1 MVEDGC
7 RSSTR
12 TIAFRNQ
19 EARLRNGNGEMQEMY
34 HGGGMDP
41 VVAKGVSLA
50 RDVVLHLLGENV
62 CLLHADQI
70 SLCLRNSVVEISE
83 KHAILFASFAKR
95 LAHTPDKT
103 SEAFVGV
110 TDELF
115 LNGCVTWNRIIALYA
130 LAGRLALYF
139 QENNMHKLAQ
149 SVPQNMAHSIARK
162 VAPFVRRS
170 GGWVRVCSECT
181 YRTEHVR

>member
-1 MVEDGC
+1 MVEERS
-7 RSSTR
+7 RSSVCKIKS

-19 EARLRNGNGEMQEMY
+19 EAPLANGNSEVQEMF
-34 HGGGMDP
+34 HDRVMDP

-62 CLLHADQI
+62 CFFHTDQT
-70 SLCLRNSVVEISE
+70 SLCLRNSVVEILE
-83 KHAILFASFAKR
+83 KHAILFTSFAKR

-110 TDELF
+110 SEELF

-130 LAGRLALYF
+130 FAGRLALYF
-139 QENNMHKLAQ
+139 QENNMHNLAQ
-149 SVPQNMAHSIARK
+149 SVPQNMMQCIVGR

-170 GGWVRVCSECT
+170 GGWVRVCLL
-181 YRTEHVR
+181 